1 MSFLE
6 SPFNPMATFETQA
19 TLSSTASLD
28 PKLSRTH
35 YYDGRLLK
43 ASDLTRDQ
51 FYLDERLNEVGRV
64 LGQGVVRGLQVRL
77 NADRSLNIETGLAIA
92 PSGRVLELETKVERL
107 NLTDDAQINSYNP
120 NFRSLQAGLYALVI
134 RYAQKGVGTAEV
146 FPKDLESQ
154 RGFYFNAYQ
163 EGVEFALQRLAL
175 PLPLQYQQQL
185 PTDEVSLYARA
196 QLVRPLLVNNPGQPV
211 GLDENSVALG
221 LLAVEKGI
229 PQWFDQGLLRRPF
242 RSAQAL
248 NYVQVDLYNHYEELL
263 RALLE
268 QRQPLPNREQFLAQ
282 RYFSVLPPVGAIPKG
297 AVDPV
302 NGYQHFFPAGYEVSI
317 SPLREDDVAAV
328 VQQSMA
334 LEPIDLQRDRDV
346 DIMIAVVLDDNDFAY
361 VARQLQHL
369 TGDRNDSKTDFVH
382 PPHLDEFFLGS
393 ASLNSAASDNPSL
406 WKNIWE
412 KTRRVFYVRRPIR
425 VAETQVSAIVLAS
438 GTFEDLKNSDVFK
451 QQLDAATAT
460 NVKLEQKLGVEI
472 NEKLTAL
479 ALNQSLSEQI
489 ALLNQEIATLNA
501 DIKELQENAASSA
514 ELEAAQQQIAVLTQQ
529 LAAAQTELDAALNQ
543 AQTLQK
549 QLASAKTQVK
559 DSLAETH
566 QLQQFVVNF
575 LEPQAVKWESLE
587 SLAKLRAAE
596 TREAQEAAQKLLDSL
611 LQDSDNQQWL
621 VQLLVLMPA
630 RFDTLN
636 WPSLLVTHELKLFKE
651 LREHLRILEPGNFLE
666 LMFKFV
672 ESNGFPAELQAAWK
686 KLLQAQRRREG

>member
-43 ASDLTRDQ
+43 AADLTRDQ
-51 FYLDERLNEVGRV
+51 NYLDERLNEVGRV
-64 LGQGVVRGLQVRL
+64 LGQGVVRGLQVTL
-77 NADRSLNIETGLAIA
+77 NPDRSLNIETGLAIA
-92 PSGRVLELETKVERL
+92 PSGRVLELEKKVERL
-107 NLTDDAQINSYNP
+107 NLTDDAEINKRNP
-120 NFRSLQAGLYALVI
+120 NFRSLDAGLYALVI
-134 RYAQKGVGTAEV
+134 RYAQKGVGSAEV
-146 FPKDLESQ
+146 FPKDLESK
-154 RGFYFNAYQ
+154 RGSYFNAYE

-211 GLDENSVALG
+211 GLDEHSVALG
-221 LLAVEKGI
+221 LLGIEKGI

-242 RSAQAL
+242 RSAQAQ
-248 NYVQVDLYNHYEELL
+248 NYLQIDLYNHYNELL
-263 RALLE
+263 RALLD
-268 QRQPLPNREQFLAQ
+268 QRQPLPNRDQFLAA

-346 DIMIAVVLDDNDFAY
+346 DIMIAVVLDDLDFAF

-369 TGDRNDSKTDFVH
+369 NSDKKDFVH
-382 PPHLDEFFLGS
+382 PSHLDEFFLGN

-406 WKNIWE
+406 WKNMWE

-425 VAETQVSAIVLAS
+425 VAETQVSAVVLAS

-451 QQLDAATAT
+451 QQIEAANA
-460 NVKLEQKLGVEI
+460 
-472 NEKLTAL
+472 
-479 ALNQSLSEQI
+479 
-489 ALLNQEIATLNA
+489 EIATLKTDLAAANTAKQAALANDELLNSQIASLKA
-501 DIKELQENAASSA
+501 DVEKVSA
-514 ELEAAQQQIAVLTQQ
+514 ELNSLRENGASSEEVEALTQQ
-529 LAAAQTELDAALNQ
+529 LAAVQKELDAA
-543 AQTLQK
+543 QK
-549 QLASAKTQVK
+549 QLANAQTQVQTAH
-559 DSLAETH
+559 AEFH
-566 QLQQFVVNF
+566 QLQQFVVGI
-575 LEPQAVKWESLE
+575 LEPQPIKWESLDL
-587 SLAKLRAAE
+587 LAKLRASDDG
-596 TREAQEAAQKLLDSL
+596 EAQEAMKKLLDALS
-611 LQDSDNQQWL
+611 QDSDSQSFL
-621 VQLLVLMPA
+621 VQLLTLMPA
-630 RFDTLN
+630 RYDALN
-636 WPSLLVTHELKLFKE
+636 WPSLLVTFEQKQFKD
-651 LREHLRILEPGNFLE
+651 LREHLRVAEPTSYPA
-666 LMFKFV
+666 LMLKFAD
-672 ESNGFPAELQAAWK
+672 NAPFPVELQGAWK
-686 KLLQAQRRREG
+686 KLASQLRRRGG